1 MDYFE
6 LIRNR
11 FSVRAY
17 TDRKVEKD
25 TLEKILEAGRLAPTA
40 CNLQAFRILVIPVE
54 KYSEQLKKIYPRPF
68 LIQAPLVLGV
78 YANEEKN
85 WIRSDGKNYAYV
97 DAAIVMDHL
106 ILAATSFGLGTC
118 WVGAFD
124 AEQARSF
131 AGLGAGWEPVAFT
144 PLGYPD
150 KSAPEK
156 QRKELAGLVTYL

>member
-17 TDRKVEKD
+17 TEQEVEGEK
-25 TLEKILEAGRLAPTA
+25 LEKILEAGRLAPTA
-40 CNLQAFRILVIPVE
+40 CNLQVFRILVIPTE
-54 KYSEQLKKIYPRPF
+54 KYQDELKKIYPRSF
-68 LIQAPLVLGV
+68 FSQAPLVLGV
-78 YANEEKN
+78 FANQDKN
-85 WIRSDGKNYAYV
+85 WVRSDGKNYAYV

-106 ILAATSFGLGTC
+106 ILAATALGLGTC

-124 AEQARSF
+124 PEAARSF
-131 AGLGAGWEPVAFT
+131 AGLGDGWEPVAFT

-150 KSAPEK
+150 KNAPEK
-156 QRKELAGLVTYL
+156 KRRELADLVSYL